1 MQKGKSIREHVAEYL
16 EEHPGSPMWEI
27 QCAILQLGIS
37 SKFGVASVIRNMS
50 ACGALEVDK
59 TNYKAFRYSLK
70 DEARAVYLVDA
81 SRFEVPPELAGPA
94 VPPLVW
100 SMRHLLGH
108 AV

>member
-16 EEHPGSPMWEI
+16 EEHPGSLMWEI

-37 SKFGVASVIRNMS
+37 SNFGVASVIRNMS

-70 DEARAVYLVDA
+70 EEARAVYLVDA